1 MIAISIIVNVIIF
14 VTITINAVKVITIQT
29 MIMNF
34 SFLSWICWIL
44 ANLADK
50 LAVDGHA
57 LEVSRVGK

>member
-44 ANLADK
+44 ANLAARIN
-50 LAVDGHA
+50 LQLMVMP
-57 LEVSRVGK
+57 